1 MIIDGILPLSSWI
14 FPAMLEKLLRAWGE
28 SHGRYPPIW
37 IYLAGSMM
45 SGGMVDISPNIRYK
59 RYITKLVDILRIHT
73 YPTY

>member
-1 MIIDGILPLSSWI
+1 
-14 FPAMLEKLLRAWGE
+14 
-28 SHGRYPPIW
+28 
-37 IYLAGSMM
+37 LAGSML